1 MKINVLVFGQ
11 LTDITKQSEFEILDV
26 KNTDELNQRLALLFP
41 KLSAIK
47 YTLGINKN
55 IVQEKT
61 VLSDGDTVAL
71 LPPFSGG

>member
-11 LTDITKQSEFEILDV
+11 LSDITKRSELEIVDV
-26 KNTDELNQRLALLFP
+26 KNTNELNQKLAEMFP

-47 YTLGINKN
+47 YAMAINKN
-55 IVQEKT
+55 IVQENT
-61 VLSDGDTVAL
+61 LLNNEDTIAL